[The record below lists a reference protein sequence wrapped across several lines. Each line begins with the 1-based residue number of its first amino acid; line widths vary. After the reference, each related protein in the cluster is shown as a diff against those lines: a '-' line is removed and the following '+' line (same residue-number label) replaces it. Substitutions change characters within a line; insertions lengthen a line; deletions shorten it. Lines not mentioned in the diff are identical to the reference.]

1 MCVLCQICEDTPVQL
16 ESEVP
21 GAPDRPSSV
30 LVPRLLRLFESPHE
44 DAKCLAVS
52 IMNLLAGGMPHA
64 VAANLDRCSHL
75 PHLVSRLTRIPCMQ
89 QHTVRG
95 TA

>member
-1 MCVLCQICEDTPVQL
+1 MQICEDTPVQL

-64 VAANLDRCSHL
+64 LSANLDRCAPPTDPSMAAQDMPTGACEGMCL
-75 PHLVSRLTRIPCMQ
+75 MIRSS
-89 QHTVRG
+89 
-95 TA
+95 

>member
-1 MCVLCQICEDTPVQL
+1 MSAVQICEDTPVQL

-30 LVPRLLRLFESPHE
+30 LVPRLLRLFDSPHE

-52 IMNLLAGGMPHA
+52 ILNLLAGGMPNA
-64 VAANLDRCSHL
+64 MAANLDTCVAS
-75 PHLVSRLTRIPCMQ
+75 SAAQCAAC
-89 QHTVRG
+89 G
-95 TA
+95 